1 MDEEKII
8 VVGGYVGSG
17 KTTWI
22 YQQIALKEK
31 GFPKYY
37 KKILYFK
44 PGTGKF
50 QIDQKRISL
59 DFPKVK
65 VFGDGQ
71 EAKFLDELES
81 ADIAYIELDHNLGL
95 AYIDDFLNDL
105 PYYPVAILPP
115 LCKRCRWHSWAKEIL
130 TGTAVKENFELLE
143 IYRLINT
150 GKVIY
155 SNNFN
160 ELWDEITV
168 NFYGKVIRAKG
179 IFNLSDGRI
188 IYTDFIS
195 GTPPIDFLELN
206 LPRYLQGEPKCFSG
220 LELVGFSLNEVG
232 LIKVLEDS
240 YLPNFGFSQYQT
252 SQYQTSQYQKQL
264 KSS

>member
-8 VVGGYVGSG
+8 VVGGYVGCG

-22 YQQIALKEK
+22 YQQIALKQQ

-44 PGTGKF
+44 AGTGKF
-50 QIDQKRISL
+50 QIDQKRISV

-71 EAKFLDELES
+71 EDKFFDELES
-81 ADIAYIELDHNLGL
+81 ADIAYIELDSNLGL
-95 AYIDDFLNDL
+95 AYIDGFLNDL
-105 PYYPVAILPP
+105 PYYPVAVLPP
-115 LCKRCRWHSWAKEIL
+115 LCNRCRWHSWAKEIL
-130 TGTAVKENFELLE
+130 TGAAMKENFTQLE
-143 IYRLINT
+143 ICRLLNT

-155 SNNFN
+155 SNHLNKF
-160 ELWDEITV
+160 WDEIIEDV
-168 NFYGKVIRAKG
+168 YGKVIRAKG
-179 IFNLSDGRI
+179 IFNLDDGRI

-195 GTPPIDFLELN
+195 GIPPIDFLELH
-206 LPRYLQGEPKCFSG
+206 LPRYLQGEPKRLSG
-220 LELVGFSLNEVG
+220 LELVGFSLNEVV
-232 LIKVLEDS
+232 LLRALEDI
-240 YLPNFGFSQYQT
+240 YLPNFGVSQYQ
-252 SQYQTSQYQKQL
+252 QQL

>member
-1 MDEEKII
+1 MDEEKIV
-8 VVGGYVGSG
+8 VVGGYVGCG

-22 YQQIALKEK
+22 HQQIALKEK

-50 QIDQKRISL
+50 QIDQKRISI

-71 EAKFLDELES
+71 EEKFLDELES
-81 ADIAYIELDHNLGL
+81 ADMAYIELESNLGL
-95 AYIDDFLNDL
+95 GYIEELLKDL

-115 LCKRCRWHSWAKEIL
+115 LCKKCRWHSWGKEIL
-130 TGTAVKENFELLE
+130 TGAAIRENFHQLE
-143 IYRLINT
+143 TLRLVNT

-155 SNNFN
+155 TNSFN
-160 ELWDEITV
+160 KLWNQITEHI
-168 NFYGKVIRAKG
+168 YGKVIRAKG
-179 IFNLSDGRI
+179 IFNLDDGRI
-188 IYTDFIS
+188 IYTEFIS
-195 GTPPIDFLELN
+195 DIPPIDFLELN
-206 LPRYLQGEPKCFSG
+206 LPRYLQGAPKRFSG
-220 LELVGFSLNEVG
+220 LELVGFSLNEVS
-232 LIKVLEDS
+232 LLRVLEDS
-240 YLPNFGFSQYQT
+240 YLPSFGISQYQ
-252 SQYQTSQYQKQL
+252 QEL